1 MCYAVCLRCSVLCCA
16 LLALS
21 LLFTLRTRTTPPHTL
36 LQLPRNFG
44 PRAPALTSTE
54 FASTTLQPCSVWH
67 CPRSQP
73 SHWSLRTPLNEL
85 YVFRPAFSTQTT
97 RARANVTAAG
107 FHDTHRCDV
116 QKQRC
121 ILPFSPVC
129 SSDTTSSLYS
139 TSLPLPCSPDNRSPR
154 SSTFET
160 FTSDP
165 ALIIAAHH
173 TTAPSLLHSVSTALS
188 PLFASIPWVLVL
200 KLGIAMATDFSGAVD
215 PETLYTKQQC
225 IGKGIYTAET
235 RQGADSLF

>member
-1 MCYAVCLRCSVLCCA
+1 MLCFASSLSVVYFANPNNTTTHPSSTSQEFWSSSAGADQHRIRFHHPSTLLC
-16 LLALS
+16 LALS
-21 LLFTLRTRTTPPHTL
+21 QITTQPL
-36 LQLPRNFG
+36 V
-44 PRAPALTSTE
+44 
-54 FASTTLQPCSVWH
+54 FAHS
-67 CPRSQP
+67 
-73 SHWSLRTPLNEL
+73 SHEQ

-116 QKQRC
+116 QKQHC

-173 TTAPSLLHSVSTALS
+173 TTAPSLLHSVSTAPS

-200 KLGIAMATDFSGAVD
+200 KLGIAMATDLSGAVD